1 MKHSHFFN
9 WLWTN
14 LIQPTKKLWLLAFLS
29 FFSYQQGIGQIL
41 NNTPTESGDGRYEI
55 VEGPLVTRSP
65 APDSLKDMCDQ
76 LIQSVLNQ
84 DHHVFKK
91 NYGVNINKKLF
102 LDSYTDD
109 EWFKSRL
116 ALWDEHWIATHIL
129 DLKIDAK
136 TGDIYY
142 SIWSNDPSVSSLWER
157 EVIEWYYM
165 LLKKAGIL
173 VYTKNL
179 HISPSDTLPKRKLF
193 KI

>member
-1 MKHSHFFN
+1 M
-9 WLWTN
+9 
-14 LIQPTKKLWLLAFLS
+14 LAFLS

-109 EWFKSRL
+109 E
-116 ALWDEHWIATHIL
+116 
-129 DLKIDAK
+129 
-136 TGDIYY
+136 
-142 SIWSNDPSVSSLWER
+142 
-157 EVIEWYYM
+157 
-165 LLKKAGIL
+165 
-173 VYTKNL
+173 
-179 HISPSDTLPKRKLF
+179 
-193 KI
+193 